1 MKKIIVALICVF
13 IAIALVVAGI
23 FFYNEFFK
31 KKYVFENFSDERI
44 NRVIIYSDGEAV
56 AELIQEER
64 AEALVLIKAIS
75 VYRKVKLDNE
85 LSLELNFLGFKDKK
99 ISWNEKYIEYDGIVY
114 LADEKALANLTEYSE
129 SIIAEHNDT
138 TPKKPYELSVE
149 DISTV
154 KLTCD
159 GDLIGR
165 LTYDISVEDFAVFSE
180 KVNAVT
186 IYQRYNDAKILYGGI
201 YYVFDVELKNGEA
214 FEVNV
219 SDGLEN
225 TEHVRINDKTYV
237 SDASGLME
245 FIRTYATI
253 D

>member
-1 MKKIIVALICVF
+1 MKKIIIIVICIF
-13 IAIALVVAGI
+13 IIVALVVAGI

-64 AEALVLIKAIS
+64 AEALALIKAIS
-75 VYRKVKLDNE
+75 VYRKVELDNE

-114 LADEKALANLTEYSE
+114 LADEKALANLTEYCE

-138 TPKKPYELSVE
+138 TAKKPYELSAE
-149 DISTV
+149 DISAV
-154 KLTCD
+154 KLSCD

-201 YYVFDVELKNGEA
+201 YYVFDVELKNGESISISL
-214 FEVNV
+214 
-219 SDGLEN
+219 SDIGGSN
-225 TEHVRINDKTYV
+225 EHLRLNGKTYV
-237 SDASGLME
+237 GEADGLME
-245 FIRTYATI
+245 FIGTYATI
-253 D
+253 E